1 MHEALREVL
10 GNHVNQAGSFVSA
23 DRLRFDFT
31 HFAALTPE
39 EIKEV
44 ETLVNREIRAAHPV
58 ETKVMG
64 IEEAKKEGAKAL
76 FGEKYGDEVRVVR
89 MGDFSTELCGGTHV
103 KNTENIGAMKIISE
117 TGISAGVRRIEALT
131 GDALTAYY
139 EAAVRELEELAAQLK
154 TNRAELPQRVQ
165 QLQQEL
171 RESEKQNEKLRA
183 ELARNA
189 AANAGEEVQD
199 VKGVKLLTTA
209 LAKIEMNEL
218 RNLGDSLLQ
227 KTEGG
232 VAVLASADEAQVNL
246 LVMVGKAAEEKG
258 ANAGKLIKAI
268 APLIGGG
275 GGGRPNI
282 AQAGGKNPAGVQAAL
297 AKAAEA
303 LAEELR

>member
-1 MHEALREVL
+1 M
-10 GNHVNQAGSFVSA
+10 
-23 DRLRFDFT
+23 
-31 HFAALTPE
+31 
-39 EIKEV
+39 
-44 ETLVNREIRAAHPV
+44 
-58 ETKVMG
+58 
-64 IEEAKKEGAKAL
+64 
-76 FGEKYGDEVRVVR
+76 
-89 MGDFSTELCGGTHV
+89 
-103 KNTENIGAMKIISE
+103 
-117 TGISAGVRRIEALT
+117 
-131 GDALTAYY
+131 
-139 EAAVRELEELAAQLK
+139 K
-154 TNRAELPQRVQ
+154 TNRAELPQRVA
-165 QLQQEL
+165 QLQNEL
-171 RESEKQNEKLRA
+171 RESEKENEKLRA

-189 AANAGEEVQD
+189 AASAGEDIRE

-218 RNLGDSLLQ
+218 RNLGDSLLK

-297 AKAAEA
+297 EKAAEA
-303 LAEELR
+303 LEEELA